1 MNKDSHTATDE
12 NVFYITKEQFQDKI
26 KAKYRSHAEFVSE
39 YEDAKNGSFFQLMSA
54 SAKKLWHTTRDAQSA
69 QPDDILKLFNRGAIK
84 SSRANDVPEGAI
96 VLKKKAAHHLNI
108 KTLAGLGI
116 AAATAAE
123 LKLMGD
129 SVQKS
134 DAGAGL
140 KETLEKTI
148 DHIDL
153 DSFKSTA
160 DMDAFFNQ
168 AYSALNPK
176 YGLRSALEKTI
187 DHFDPDSFKSTAD
200 LDAFFEKVKIA
211 LKSGDGLKETLRDAV
226 GHIDPDSFKS
236 TADMDA
242 FFEELKNF
250 INPPELKEMLGD
262 AVGHIDLLSF
272 KSGDDMNNFF
282 QEVDSAMKL
291 GTGDKEGFLEAV
303 NSNLMQSDIVQT
315 VVNTVNT
322 NSATMVAAGSAL
334 ALGALLLSKK
344 PWNAASSFE
353 LGNVESKAR
362 AQDLIQETAALMDK
376 EFLEHKKRLGEKI
389 YYLDK
394 DSVKSYSADHPAEA
408 AKGFNPGV
416 MLDGQNWKLYVK
428 STTGKAPDGAIMLEL
443 QPKLKAVLGSH
454 LDVKNMEK
462 AVQLYNKA
470 TSSSIRTSDAFN
482 FPSKASWYMC
492 QKMIDQALGK
502 DTMREFK
509 HEAAVSVR

>member
-69 QPDDILKLFNRGAIK
+69 QPDDILKLFNRSAIK
-84 SSRANDVPEGAI
+84 SSRAHDVPEGAI
-96 VLKKKAAHHLNI
+96 VLKKKAAHHLNF

-140 KETLEKTI
+140 KETLWKTI

-168 AYSALNPK
+168 AYSALNPN

-187 DHFDPDSFKSTAD
+187 DHIDPLSFESAVDMNTFFD
-200 LDAFFEKVKIA
+200 KVKIA
-211 LKSGDGLKETLRDAV
+211 LKSGDGLKETFGDAV
-226 GHIDPDSFKS
+226 KHLGVDSFE
-236 TADMDA
+236 TPADIDA

-250 INPPELKEMLGD
+250 VNPPEMKEILDKGLN
-262 AVGHIDLLSF
+262 HIDLLTF
-272 KSGDDMNNFF
+272 KSSDDMNNFF

-353 LGNVESKAR
+353 FASYEQSSR
-362 AQDLIQETAALMDK
+362 ANDIIQETAALMDK

-408 AKGFNPGV
+408 AKGFNPDV

-482 FPSKASWYMC
+482 FTSKASWYMC

-509 HEAAVSVR
+509 HEAAASVR

>member
-140 KETLEKTI
+140 KETLWKTI

-168 AYSALNPK
+168 AYSALNPN

-187 DHFDPDSFKSTAD
+187 DHF
-200 LDAFFEKVKIA
+200 
-211 LKSGDGLKETLRDAV
+211 
-226 GHIDPDSFKS
+226 DPDSFKS

-250 INPPELKEMLGD
+250 INPPELKEMLVT
-262 AVGHIDLLSF
+262 AANHIDLLSF
-272 KSGDDMNNFF
+272 KSSDDMNNFF

-353 LGNVESKAR
+353 LENVESKAR

-376 EFLEHKKRLGEKI
+376 ECRAPRGARELKLAQQQAGRQLRA
-389 YYLDK
+389 
-394 DSVKSYSADHPAEA
+394 SCSAR
-408 AKGFNPGV
+408 G
-416 MLDGQNWKLYVK
+416 
-428 STTGKAPDGAIMLEL
+428 T
-443 QPKLKAVLGSH
+443 
-454 LDVKNMEK
+454 
-462 AVQLYNKA
+462 
-470 TSSSIRTSDAFN
+470 
-482 FPSKASWYMC
+482 
-492 QKMIDQALGK
+492 
-502 DTMREFK
+502 
-509 HEAAVSVR
+509 

>member
-12 NVFYITKEQFQDKI
+12 KVFYITKEQFQDKI
-26 KAKYRSHAEFVSE
+26 KAKYRSHAELKSE
-39 YEDAKNGSFFQLMSA
+39 FEDAKKGSFFQLMSA
-54 SAKKLWHTTRDAQSA
+54 SAKKLWHTKRDAQSA

-96 VLKKKAAHHLNI
+96 VLKKKAAHHLNF

-148 DHIDL
+148 DHVDL
-153 DSFKSTA
+153 NSFKSTA
-160 DMDAFFNQ
+160 DMDAFFDK
-168 AYSALNPK
+168 AYSALSPN

-187 DHFDPDSFKSTAD
+187 DHIDPLSFESAADMNTFFD
-200 LDAFFEKVKIA
+200 KVKIA
-211 LKSGDGLKETLRDAV
+211 LKSGDGLKETFGDAV
-226 GHIDPDSFKS
+226 KHLGVDSFE
-236 TADMDA
+236 TPADIDA

-250 INPPELKEMLGD
+250 VNPPELKEMLVTATD
-262 AVGHIDLLSF
+262 HIDPLTF
-272 KSGDDMNNFF
+272 KSSDDMINFF

-291 GTGDKEGFLEAV
+291 GTGDKEGFFEAI

-353 LGNVESKAR
+353 IADEKTLHR
-362 AQDLIQETAALMDK
+362 ANDIIQETAALMDK
-376 EFLEHKKRLGEKI
+376 EFVEHKKRLGEKI

-428 STTGKAPDGAIMLEL
+428 STTGKAPDGAVMLEL
-443 QPKLKAVLGSH
+443 QPELKAALGSH

-482 FPSKASWYMC
+482 FTSKASWYMC

-502 DTMREFK
+502 DTMRESK
-509 HEAAVSVR
+509 HEAAASVR

>member
-12 NVFYITKEQFQDKI
+12 KVFYITKEQFQDKI
-26 KAKYRSHAEFVSE
+26 KAKYHSQIELN
-39 YEDAKNGSFFQLMSA
+39 EDVKNGSFFQLMSA
-54 SAKKLWHTTRDAQSA
+54 SAKKLWHTKRDAQSA

-96 VLKKKAAHHLNI
+96 VLKKKVAHHLNF

-148 DHIDL
+148 DHIDP

-160 DMDAFFNQ
+160 DMNTFFDQ
-168 AYSALNPK
+168 AYSALNPN

-187 DHFDPDSFKSTAD
+187 DHIDPLSFESAVDMNTFFD
-200 LDAFFEKVKIA
+200 KVKIA
-211 LKSGDGLKETLRDAV
+211 LKSGDGLKETFGDAV
-226 GHIDPDSFKS
+226 KHLGVDSFE
-236 TADMDA
+236 TPADIDA

-250 INPPELKEMLGD
+250 VNPPEMKEILDKGLN
-262 AVGHIDLLSF
+262 HIDPLSF
-272 KSGDDMNNFF
+272 ESSDDMINFF
-282 QEVDSAMKL
+282 QGVDNAMAL
-291 GTGDKEGFLEAV
+291 GTGDKEGFFEAI

-353 LGNVESKAR
+353 FASYEQSSR
-362 AQDLIQETAALMDK
+362 ANDIIQETAALMDK

-428 STTGKAPDGAIMLEL
+428 STTGKAPDGAVMLEL
-443 QPKLKAVLGSH
+443 QPELKAALGSH

-482 FPSKASWYMC
+482 FTSKASWYMC

-502 DTMREFK
+502 DTMRESK
-509 HEAAVSVR
+509 HEAAASVR